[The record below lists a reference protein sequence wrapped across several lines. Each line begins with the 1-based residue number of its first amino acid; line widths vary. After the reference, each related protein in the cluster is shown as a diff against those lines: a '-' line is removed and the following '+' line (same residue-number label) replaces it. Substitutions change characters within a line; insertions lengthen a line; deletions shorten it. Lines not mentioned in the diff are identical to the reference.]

1 MRDIIDYASKY
12 INEPFEDTIVEIR
25 KKLVIKQCKKYA
37 HRNILEVG
45 CGISPL
51 FRDYKDFDHMV
62 IVEPSGEF
70 VRNAQELV
78 KRECLDDK
86 VSIYNGFAEDISEEI
101 KKAEEEFDF
110 IIISSLLHEVE
121 DPKRLLSGIRSLCA
135 DHTMVHINVPNA
147 NSLHRLIAFENGMI
161 ADIHE
166 QSAQQILMQ
175 RHRTYDMQL
184 LVKEVSDA
192 GFCIEDNGSYF
203 IKPFTHTQMQKCLD
217 AGIID
222 GHVLEGLEKL
232 VKYLPEFGAEI
243 YINCRKGRF

>member
-86 VSIYNGFAEDISEEI
+86 VSIYKRKQIVYRSEIRKEL
-101 KKAEEEFDF
+101 KNEKSVDYRRNRPGWLLFGG
-110 IIISSLLHEVE
+110 IIIGQGV
-121 DPKRLLSGIRSLCA
+121 
-135 DHTMVHINVPNA
+135 
-147 NSLHRLIAFENGMI
+147 
-161 ADIHE
+161 
-166 QSAQQILMQ
+166 
-175 RHRTYDMQL
+175 
-184 LVKEVSDA
+184 
-192 GFCIEDNGSYF
+192 
-203 IKPFTHTQMQKCLD
+203 
-217 AGIID
+217 
-222 GHVLEGLEKL
+222 
-232 VKYLPEFGAEI
+232 
-243 YINCRKGRF
+243 